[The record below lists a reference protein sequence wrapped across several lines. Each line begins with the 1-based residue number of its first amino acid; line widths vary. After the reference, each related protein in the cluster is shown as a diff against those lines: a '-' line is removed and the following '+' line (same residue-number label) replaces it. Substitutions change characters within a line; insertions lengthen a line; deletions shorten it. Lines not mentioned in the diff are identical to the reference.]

1 MYLVN
6 LVSLP
11 DIFQGRQAQDLP
23 RAARLLAT
31 LHILLNRP
39 VGNVVDPL
47 CEMEGCVKAFM
58 TTPK

>member
-31 LHILLNRP
+31 HHI
-39 VGNVVDPL
+39 
-47 CEMEGCVKAFM
+47 
-58 TTPK
+58 